1 VLRQLHWRS
10 VASATFQ
17 IAVLAVLALAFFMR
31 TPQVSGLSMAP
42 HIASGEIVLINT
54 MAYRLRAPARG
65 DIIAFHH
72 EGPTP
77 QTFIKRV
84 IGLPGDRIEI
94 RRGTVYVNGTA
105 LTEPYVQFPDE
116 HSYGAVIVPAGSL
129 YVLGDNRADSE
140 DSRVFGFVPQ
150 NDVMGRAVA
159 GIWPAA
165 HLGAL

>member
-17 IAVLAVLALAFFMR
+17 IAVLAVLALAFFLR

-42 HIASGEIVLINT
+42 RIASGEIVLINT

-72 EGPTP
+72 DTP
-77 QTFIKRV
+77 APETFIKRV

-94 RRGTVYVNGTA
+94 RRGTVFVNGAA
-105 LTEPYVQFPDE
+105 LSEPYVQFPDE
-116 HSYGAVIVPAGSL
+116 HTYAQVVVPPGSL

-150 NDVMGRAVA
+150 SQVMGQAVA
-159 GIWPAA
+159 GIWPAT

>member
-10 VASATFQ
+10 VAGATFQ

-54 MAYRLRAPARG
+54 MAYRLHAPARG

-72 EGPTP
+72 DSPTP
-77 QTFIKRV
+77 ETFIKRI

-94 RRGTVYVNGTA
+94 RKGAVFVNGSQ
-105 LTEPYVQFPDE
+105 LSEPYVQFPDT
-116 HSYGAVIVPAGSL
+116 HSFAEVTVPAGSL

-150 NDVMGRAVA
+150 NQVMGQAVA

>member
-1 VLRQLHWRS
+1 MLRQLHWRS
-10 VASATFQ
+10 VASVTVQ
-17 IAVLAVLALAFFMR
+17 IAVLAVLALAFFLR

-54 MAYRLRAPARG
+54 MAYRLHAPARG

-72 EGPTP
+72 DGPTP
-77 QTFIKRV
+77 ETFIKRV

-94 RRGTVYVNGTA
+94 RRGQVVVNGTP
-105 LTEPYVQFPDE
+105 LQETYVQFPDTQTF
-116 HSYGAVIVPAGSL
+116 GAVTVPPGSL

-140 DSRVFGFVPQ
+140 DSRVFGFVPENQ
-150 NDVMGRAVA
+150 VMGHAVA
-159 GIWPAA
+159 GIWPIA

>member
-10 VASATFQ
+10 VAGATFQ

-54 MAYRLRAPARG
+54 MAYKMREPARG

-72 EGPTP
+72 DGPTSE
-77 QTFIKRV
+77 TFIKRV

-94 RRGTVYVNGTA
+94 RRGTVLVNGTA
-105 LTEPYVQFPDE
+105 LNEPYVQFPDG
-116 HSYGAVIVPAGSL
+116 HTYAAVVVPQGSL

-140 DSRVFGFVPQ
+140 DSRAFGFVPQ
-150 NDVMGRAVA
+150 NQVMGRAVA
-159 GIWPAA
+159 GIWPAT

>member
-77 QTFIKRV
+77 ETFIKRV

-94 RRGTVYVNGTA
+94 RHGTVYLNGAA
-105 LTEPYVQFPDE
+105 LGEPYVQFPDTR
-116 HSYGAVIVPAGSL
+116 SFAQVTVPQGSL

-140 DSRVFGFVPQ
+140 DSRAFGFVPKNQ
-150 NDVMGRAVA
+150 VMGQAIA

>member
-1 VLRQLHWRS
+1 
-10 VASATFQ
+10 
-17 IAVLAVLALAFFMR
+17 
-31 TPQVSGLSMAP
+31 MAP

-54 MAYRLRAPARG
+54 MAYRVRTPARG

-72 EGPTP
+72 DSPTP
-77 QTFIKRV
+77 ETFIKRV

-94 RRGTVYVNGTA
+94 RRGIVLVNGSP
-105 LTEPYVQFPDE
+105 LSEPYVQFPDTRTFA
-116 HSYGAVIVPAGSL
+116 AVTVPPGSL

-150 NDVMGRAVA
+150 NLVMGQAIA